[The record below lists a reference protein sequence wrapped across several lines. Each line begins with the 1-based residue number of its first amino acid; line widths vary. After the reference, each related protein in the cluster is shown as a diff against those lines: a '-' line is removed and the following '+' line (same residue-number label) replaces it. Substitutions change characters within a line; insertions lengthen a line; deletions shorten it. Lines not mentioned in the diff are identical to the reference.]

1 MESTAGTDR
10 TLAGR
15 YLLGDRLG
23 RGGMGTV
30 WRAHDRMLDREVA
43 VKELSVGHL
52 AEEDLQVVRSRMKQ
66 EARAAARIKHPGVIT
81 VHDVLEQ
88 DGKPWI
94 VMELVNG
101 RSLAERIEQDGPLSP
116 AEAAGVGAQ
125 VLAAL
130 RQGHRAG
137 VIHRDVKPAN
147 VLLEHNTGRVVLTD
161 FGIATF
167 EGDSALTRPGD
178 VIGSPDYLAP
188 EQVQSSR
195 PGPASDLWGLGATLY
210 TAVEGQSPF
219 RRDSPLSTLAAVVSE
234 PLSEPVHAGPLA
246 PLLRALLS
254 KQPEDRPDTAEAIR
268 MLEAVAEGDATAAP
282 APTGEPEYDWSE
294 PTLGAAPLD
303 APDASTAPGFAT
315 QLDDWQPTGAGPRP
329 TRHLAAADD
338 TAKDDTTAQRATA
351 TAPAPT
357 AQRRRRRRR
366 SRAWP
371 VACGLAVVL
380 AACGVAFELG
390 HQGSGHPAAGGTPSA
405 HRTATSMP
413 SAPAPPPGYTLR
425 QDPAGFSFP
434 LPTTGQTWVR
444 TADGLSAIRY
454 TPDGQDH
461 LLTFGVTPGQGITP
475 IQHAEQMAKEV
486 VATSRT
492 YRLVSLDTDTIKG
505 YPGAR
510 WEFTFSQTIDG
521 TLQQRHAIEQFYKDG
536 TGTEYAIY
544 LACPESDWSNGYA
557 WFLQIV
563 QGFTAP

>member
-1 MESTAGTDR
+1 MESTADTDR

-15 YLLGDRLG
+15 YLLGERLG

-30 WRAHDRMLDREVA
+30 WRARDLTLDREVA

-66 EARAAARIKHPGVIT
+66 EARAAARIRHPGVIT

-94 VMELVNG
+94 VMELVSG

-116 AEAAGVGAQ
+116 AEAAGIGAQ

-147 VLLEHNTGRVVLTD
+147 VLLEHGTGRVVLTD

-188 EQVQSSR
+188 EQVQSTR

-234 PLSEPVHAGPLA
+234 PLPEPAHAGALT
-246 PLLRALLS
+246 PLLRALLA
-254 KQPEDRPDTAEAIR
+254 KQPEDRPDAAEAIAV
-268 MLEAVAEGDATAAP
+268 LERLATGDAP
-282 APTGEPEYDWSE
+282 APAH
-294 PTLGAAPLD
+294 GAAPGD
-303 APDASTAPGFAT
+303 AE
-315 QLDDWQPTGAGPRP
+315 QPTEAGTRP
-329 TRHLAAADD
+329 TRPTQRFAPSDQP
-338 TAKDDTTAQRATA
+338 TEQRAEQPTEQRTA
-351 TAPAPT
+351 ATPPPPAEHRGH
-357 AQRRRRRRR
+357 RRRQR

-371 VACGLAVVL
+371 VACGLAAVL
-380 AACGVAFELG
+380 AVCGIAFEVG
-390 HQGSGHPAAGGTPSA
+390 HRGTGHAAADGGASGAASA
-405 HRTATSMP
+405 HRTATSAP

-425 QDPAGFSFP
+425 RDPAGFSFP
-434 LPTTGQTWVR
+434 LPTTGRPWVR
-444 TADGLSAIRY
+444 SADGLSAIRY
-454 TPDGQDH
+454 TPDGEDH

-475 IQHAEQMAKEV
+475 VQHAEQMAKEV

-505 YPGAR
+505 WPGAR

-521 TLQQRHAIEQFYKDG
+521 ALQQRHAIEQFYKDG
-536 TGTEYAIY
+536 TGTEYAVY
-544 LACPESDWSNGYA
+544 LACPESDWSTGYS
-557 WFLQIV
+557 WFLQVV

>member
-1 MESTAGTDR
+1 MESTAGTGR

-30 WRAHDRMLDREVA
+30 WRARDRMLDREVA

-52 AEEDLQVVRSRMKQ
+52 SEEDLQVVQSRMKQ
-66 EARAAARIKHPGVIT
+66 EARAAARIRHPGVIT

-101 RSLAERIEQDGPLSP
+101 RSLAERIEQDGLLSP

-147 VLLEHNTGRVVLTD
+147 VLLEHGTGRVVLTD

-188 EQVQSSR
+188 EQVQSAR

-210 TAVEGQSPF
+210 TAIEGQSPF

-234 PLSEPVHAGPLA
+234 PLPEPAHAGPLT

-254 KQPEDRPDTAEAIR
+254 KQPEDRPEAAEAIR
-268 MLEAVAEGDATAAP
+268 VLESVAAGD
-282 APTGEPEYDWSE
+282 APTGEPGRSE
-294 PTLGAAPLD
+294 PTPDTAAPDTAAPDDGRDSEAGGQRPTRQLT
-303 APDASTAPGFAT
+303 APDA
-315 QLDDWQPTGAGPRP
+315 
-329 TRHLAAADD
+329 
-338 TAKDDTTAQRATA
+338 TTAQRAATA
-351 TAPAPT
+351 TAPAPPSGGH
-357 AQRRRRRRR
+357 RRQRRR

-380 AACGVAFELG
+380 AACGIAFEVG
-390 HQGSGHPAAGGTPSA
+390 HQGAGHSAAGGRPSA
-405 HRTATSMP
+405 PRTATSTA

-434 LPTTGQTWVR
+434 LPTTGRPWVR

-475 IQHAEQMAKEV
+475 VQHAQQMAEEV

-492 YRLVSLDTDTIKG
+492 YRLVSLETDTVKG
-505 YPGAR
+505 DPGAR
-510 WEFTFSQTIDG
+510 WEFTFSQSIDG
-521 TLQQRHAIEQFYKDG
+521 ALQRRHAIEQFYKDSS
-536 TGTEYAIY
+536 GTEYAIY
-544 LACPESDWSNGYA
+544 LACPESDWSTGYA

-563 QGFTAP
+563 QGFTAT